1 MKTITKKLGAFG
13 AAMMIMLCSGCANN
27 TGSDS
32 SGDSG
37 VVSGGESSGGAGG
50 ESNGSNESNESSSDG
65 SGTSAIPD
73 DPKEWHELSQQDIT
87 AAMGMGWNLGN
98 QLEALSNG
106 TPKET
111 GWGNPVISEALFPL
125 VKEQGFS
132 TVRIPV
138 SYLTHIGEGPDY
150 VIEKEWLDRVQE
162 VVDYSINN
170 GLYTIINVHGDG
182 YYTID
187 GAWLLCNEP
196 ADKQTEI
203 KAKYEAVWR
212 QIAERFK
219 NYDEHLIFESM
230 NEEFDGKYNGPN
242 DEAYANINA
251 YNQIFV
257 DTVRKTGSNNTKR
270 WVLMP
275 GWNTDIGHTAGDSR
289 FVIPED
295 TLCEAD
301 GKRIMISVHYYDP
314 YNFTINEDMS
324 QAKFQWG
331 KYATSG
337 TENSGSERSVDAA
350 MLKLKQAFVDEGYPV
365 VIGELGV
372 QDKSKYSE
380 SFPEFRRYW
389 TEYVVSS
396 AKQNGCVPVYWDNG
410 YMYDKGFALF
420 DRRAVTVTQPGL
432 IEAMMRAINAE
443 EPYEIAAP
451 AGFEKDEGGENSSAA

>member
-1 MKTITKKLGAFG
+1 MKTISKRFGAF
-13 AAMMIMLCSGCANN
+13 AAALMIMLSAGCAKNDG
-27 TGSDS
+27 GSAS
-32 SGDSG
+32 SGDSVDSD
-37 VVSGGESSGGAGG
+37 VVGSGESSG
-50 ESNGSNESNESSSDG
+50 SSSD
-65 SGTSAIPD
+65 TPEVPD
-73 DPKEWHELSQQDIT
+73 EPKEWHELSQTEIT

-111 GWGNPVISEALFPL
+111 GWGNPVINEALFPL

-150 VIEKEWLDRVQE
+150 TIEKEWLDRVQE

-187 GAWLLCNEP
+187 GGWLLCNEP

-230 NEEFDGKYNGPN
+230 NEEFDGKYSGPN
-242 DEAYANINA
+242 DEAYANIND
-251 YNQIFV
+251 YNRIFV
-257 DTVRKTGSNNTKR
+257 DTVRKTGSNNAKR

-275 GWNTDIGHTAGDSR
+275 GWNTNIDQTAMDER
-289 FVIPED
+289 FKIPED

-314 YNFTINEDMS
+314 YNFTINEDMN

-337 TENSGSERSVDAA
+337 AENSGSERAVDVA
-350 MLKLKQAFVDEGYPV
+350 MTKLVQAFVSNGYPV

-389 TEYVVSS
+389 TEYVVSA

-420 DRRAVTVTQPGL
+420 DRRSISVTQPEL
-432 IEAMMRAINAE
+432 IAAMMRAINAK
-443 EPYEIAAP
+443 EPYDIAPP
-451 AGFEKDEGGENSSAA
+451 AGFEKDEASSAA